1 LRRTG
6 FGVRGWVM
14 FFARKKLY
22 ETVTTVMVLLIPVGV
37 FVLLNQHIPIWAAAI
52 AAITVLGASVW
63 SGP

>member
-1 LRRTG
+1 
-6 FGVRGWVM
+6 M